1 MNRLMPMAALCLTA
15 CAAPVPETV
24 IPPELLRPVVVECR
38 PGDTMRALG
47 QCAMDLRRGLDE
59 ANGKLVAVGEIVGP
73 Q

>member
-1 MNRLMPMAALCLTA
+1 MSRLMPMAALCLTA
-15 CAAPVPETV
+15 CAAQVPEAV

-38 PGDTMRALG
+38 PGDTLRALG

-59 ANGKLVAVGEIVGP
+59 ANGKLAAAGEIVGP

>member
-1 MNRLMPMAALCLTA
+1 MSRLMPMAALCLTA

-38 PGDTMRALG
+38 AGDTLRALG

-59 ANGKLVAVGEIVGP
+59 ANGKLAAVGGIVGP